1 MRKQLEQRS
10 TAQSFGL
17 RAREAGIIMLTNVM
31 YESAAAVVRSLALNF
46 HCERITVG
54 AINCGG
60 RVEGGGCVRAC
71 SRAGACVCVCV
82 RARVWVYTCVCV
94 HACARVGVYKCVCV
108 CVAVVV
114 VFLQRLL
121 KEKSKVF
128 KYAK

>member
-60 RVEGGGCVRAC
+60 RGGGGVVVCRAC
-71 SRAGACVCVCV
+71 SARGERVCVCVCA
-82 RARVWVYTCVCV
+82 RACGCIHVCV

-108 CVAVVV
+108 GV
-114 VFLQRLL
+114 LL
-121 KEKSKVF
+121 LLSF
-128 KYAK
+128 SFRGY